1 MRELKALAILGTRPE
16 AVKLASVIG
25 SLHASDAFD
34 ARVGITGQHRELIRP
49 FLGVFGIEPDWD
61 LALMAPDQTLTDL
74 TSVALS
80 KLRETLDQERP
91 DVVVVQGDTTTAFA
105 ATLAAF
111 YQRIPIAHVEAGLR
125 SGNRDNPFPE
135 EAHRRLV
142 DAISDYLFAPT
153 DDARANLIAE
163 GHPASRIWVTGNTAI
178 DAMLDAVDDPRLDE
192 VKLPIEWDGDR
203 RLVVVTAHR
212 RESFGADLAN
222 ICHALRRLATER
234 DDVEIVYPVHVNPHV
249 RVPVCERIGHE
260 DRIHLI
266 DPLPYLEFVKLL
278 RCAHVV
284 LTDSGGIQEEAPALD
299 VPVLVMR
306 RATERPEV
314 VESGAGRLVGTDIDG
329 IVSATSRVL
338 DDAEERDRMARAPNP
353 FGDGHA
359 GARIVRALEAAFGA
373 PE

>member
-1 MRELKALAILGTRPE
+1 MRAIKALTILGTRPE

-25 SLHASDAFD
+25 DLHASDSFD
-34 ARVGITGQHRELIRP
+34 VRVGITGQHRDLIQP

-74 TSVALS
+74 TSVV
-80 KLRETLDQERP
+80 LRELRVALEQEQP
-91 DVVVVQGDTTTAFA
+91 DVILVQGDTTTAFA
-105 ATLAAF
+105 AALAAF

-125 SGNRDNPFPE
+125 SGNRDHPFPE
-135 EAHRRLV
+135 ETHRRLV
-142 DAISDYLFAPT
+142 DAISAYLFAPT
-153 DDARANLIAE
+153 DDARTNLIAE

-178 DAMLDAVDDPRLDE
+178 DAMLNAVRDPRLDE
-192 VKLPIEWDGDR
+192 TELPIGWDGDR

-212 RESFGADLAN
+212 RESFGADLDS

-249 RVPVCERIGHE
+249 RVPVCERIGQVE
-260 DRIHLI
+260 RIHLI

-278 RCAHVV
+278 SCAHVV

-299 VPVLVMR
+299 VPVLIMR
-306 RATERPEV
+306 QATERPEV
-314 VESGAGRLVGTDIDG
+314 VASGAGRVIGTDTDG

-359 GARIVRALEAAFGA
+359 AARIVRALEAGFASQV
-373 PE
+373 